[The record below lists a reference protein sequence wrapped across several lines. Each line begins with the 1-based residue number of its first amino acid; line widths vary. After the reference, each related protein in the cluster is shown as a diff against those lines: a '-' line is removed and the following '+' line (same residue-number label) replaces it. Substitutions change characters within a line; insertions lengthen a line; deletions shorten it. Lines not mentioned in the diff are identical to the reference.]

1 MFKDRNLI
9 IATKHKKEAVIS
21 PLLEKKLGVKC
32 IVPDGF
38 DSDIFGTFTG
48 EIDRVNDPVS
58 TARDK
63 CLEAMALFNCDLGI
77 ASEGSFGPHPSLYLI
92 PADDEILMFIDK
104 KNNLEIIAREISNET
119 NFNGRNIQNEKQLQ
133 DFANKIKFPSHAI
146 VAKKSKN
153 DFSDIEKGIHSWDR
167 LLKVYGY
174 FMSNYNS
181 IYLET
186 DMRALHNPT
195 RMKVIE
201 NATNKLID
209 KINTCCPKCQ
219 TPGFG
224 IVDFKKGLL
233 CGTCKTPTNS
243 TLSYI
248 FKCQKCSHSKEQK
261 YPNGKTI
268 EDPMY
273 CDRCNP

>member
-1 MFKDRNLI
+1 MFRGRNLI

-21 PLLEKKLGVKC
+21 PLIEKKLGVKC

-119 NFNGRNIQNEKQLQ
+119 NFNGRI
-133 DFANKIKFPSHAI
+133 
-146 VAKKSKN
+146 SKM
-153 DFSDIEKGIHSWDR
+153 K
-167 LLKVYGY
+167 
-174 FMSNYNS
+174 SNYKILQIKLNF
-181 IYLET
+181 
-186 DMRALHNPT
+186 H
-195 RMKVIE
+195 RMLSLPKNQKMIFPILKKE
-201 NATNKLID
+201 FIHGID
-209 KINTCCPKCQ
+209 SWKYMTILCQ
-219 TPGFG
+219 ITILFIWKQICVP
-224 IVDFKKGLL
+224 
-233 CGTCKTPTNS
+233 
-243 TLSYI
+243 YI
-248 FKCQKCSHSKEQK
+248 IQPE
-261 YPNGKTI
+261 
-268 EDPMY
+268 
-273 CDRCNP
+273 